1 MPIGYL
7 CQWISYAVFAVVSV
21 CCVPV
26 SHVDVLTHSFQLRQ
40 NFVLQVF
47 DFYRLILHLYHQISH
62 MAELCHI
69 NIKRRFRRYIFFS
82 DKVLQKIFCLCHNTT
97 EQYQYHSQIL
107 NKSQCYHHCPVCPAS
122 QPTKWIL
129 SMDIHS
135 CHIRLIIPLNHTQK
149 FPSISFVK
157 TCMVCNQIDRSN
169 SFGLHILH
177 NNIK

>member
-1 MPIGYL
+1 MDFLRCL
-7 CQWISYAVFAVVSV
+7 CSGFCLLHSCISRRCFNTLVSTAAKL
-21 CCVPV
+21 CPAG
-26 SHVDVLTHSFQLRQ
+26 
-40 NFVLQVF
+40 F
-47 DFYRLILHLYHQISH
+47 DFYLLILHLYHQISH

-69 NIKRRFRRYIFFS
+69 NIKRRFRRHIFFS
-82 DKVLQKIFCLCHNTT
+82 DKILQKIFCLCHNTT

-157 TCMVCNQIDRSN
+157 TCMVCNQINRSN